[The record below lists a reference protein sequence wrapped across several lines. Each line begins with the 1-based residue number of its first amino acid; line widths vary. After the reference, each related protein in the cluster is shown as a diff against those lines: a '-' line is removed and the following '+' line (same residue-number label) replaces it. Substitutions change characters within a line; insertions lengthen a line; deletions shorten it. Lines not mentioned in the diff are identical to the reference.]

1 MPTTTANTP
10 TYTADNMTRLEGLN
24 IVRTRPG
31 MYIGGTDSDALI
43 HLLWEALDNA
53 VDEHLVGHGDLIKI
67 TLHEDGSLQV
77 DDSGRGI
84 PTGVNKETK
93 ETGLEMAFGLH
104 SGGKFDQ
111 KAYSVSGG
119 LNGVGIAA
127 AAALSDRLDGI
138 VYRDGKQ
145 YTISFQKGV
154 KGTFKGEGVD
164 AEFTPKPK
172 GISTKKDSRPAA
184 EQKTRPSGTTIRW
197 YPDFT
202 IFDNDEESGVATL
215 DLSRILARVENTAYL
230 CPGLTLVLKDEQ
242 FSHKEYSFNY
252 PDGFRDLLK
261 NMAKTELIGEP
272 IFYNEETTVVTRG
285 MEKRLEIEVGV
296 QWEKG
301 FDVHN
306 ASYVNIIETPSGG
319 THVSGTQKGL
329 EEAVLKTL
337 TEKNMLRAKDP
348 VPELVDITEGIN
360 LIVNVKLPEPGYS
373 TQTKERL
380 KEASVSTAARRL
392 AESHIY
398 AWLNSR
404 KNSNASR
411 EVLEKII
418 AAARTRRAKNAQ
430 FDVTDVLADVSSLPV
445 FSRKPENLK
454 ECQHTHDPRS
464 ELMIVEGSSALG
476 TLLKARSAAYQAIF
490 PLKGKPRN
498 VYGLKPESLY
508 IPPSIKSPRTPAE
521 KRMDASRKK
530 FLSAGHILLQNK
542 ELDDLVKVLG
552 AGFGDSFDIEEMRY
566 HRVIVVADADVDGG
580 HIESLLVGFF
590 ATYMPA
596 LIEDGRLYFAC
607 PPLFVVKAGKES
619 KPDTLLASN
628 DQELA
633 GILEQCKKEKKPVIN
648 VARRKGHGESS
659 VEEAFEYIMNP
670 ATRTL
675 KRIMVEDAK
684 EAQRVLE
691 LTLGNDA
698 GPRKEWIS
706 DPKTRELINAADLV

>member
-154 KGTFKGEGVD
+154 KGTFKGEGAD

-172 GISTKKDSRPAA
+172 GISTKKDARPAA

-215 DLSRILARVENTAYL
+215 DLNRILARVENTAYL

-272 IFYNEETTVVTRG
+272 IFYNEETTIVTRG

-296 QWEKG
+296 QW
-301 FDVHN
+301 
-306 ASYVNIIETPSGG
+306 
-319 THVSGTQKGL
+319 
-329 EEAVLKTL
+329 
-337 TEKNMLRAKDP
+337 
-348 VPELVDITEGIN
+348 
-360 LIVNVKLPEPGYS
+360 
-373 TQTKERL
+373 
-380 KEASVSTAARRL
+380 
-392 AESHIY
+392 
-398 AWLNSR
+398 
-404 KNSNASR
+404 
-411 EVLEKII
+411 
-418 AAARTRRAKNAQ
+418 
-430 FDVTDVLADVSSLPV
+430 
-445 FSRKPENLK
+445 
-454 ECQHTHDPRS
+454 
-464 ELMIVEGSSALG
+464 
-476 TLLKARSAAYQAIF
+476 
-490 PLKGKPRN
+490 
-498 VYGLKPESLY
+498 
-508 IPPSIKSPRTPAE
+508 
-521 KRMDASRKK
+521 
-530 FLSAGHILLQNK
+530 
-542 ELDDLVKVLG
+542 
-552 AGFGDSFDIEEMRY
+552 
-566 HRVIVVADADVDGG
+566 
-580 HIESLLVGFF
+580 
-590 ATYMPA
+590 
-596 LIEDGRLYFAC
+596 
-607 PPLFVVKAGKES
+607 
-619 KPDTLLASN
+619 
-628 DQELA
+628 
-633 GILEQCKKEKKPVIN
+633 
-648 VARRKGHGESS
+648 
-659 VEEAFEYIMNP
+659 
-670 ATRTL
+670 
-675 KRIMVEDAK
+675 
-684 EAQRVLE
+684 
-691 LTLGNDA
+691 
-698 GPRKEWIS
+698 
-706 DPKTRELINAADLV
+706 